1 MLLESIGKSDTFH
14 ALFMLRENKELIN
27 PTDQKQLLYIR
38 IICSRVMKDL
48 LEESRQNTSAMGA
61 LDTQETQIGYILDF
75 MLGIEQ
81 AD

>member
-1 MLLESIGKSDTFH
+1 MLLESIEKSDTFH

-27 PTDQKQLLYIR
+27 PSDRTQLLYIR

-48 LEESRQNTSAMGA
+48 VEENRQNTSSMSP